1 MPLYS
6 DMYHN
11 YIGNTPT
18 SPMNYTPSY
27 SLPSYS
33 SAYSSGYTPAPRISN
48 ISRYLPKL
56 TPISETPLTKHR
68 IAALSRL
75 NSPKP
80 TIIRRPS
87 PRYVPPRPRR
97 INTSDI
103 DVSAHRF
110 ANRRISD
117 PKVDT
122 HYTERKKSD
131 VIETIQENIENKPPI
146 VDTDNTEEQPE
157 RVFGRSTI
165 RRDRAMVRL
174 KTVRLR
180 SKSRSKSPEV
190 SKEEVKEIKVK
201 KVREYEKIEIPT
213 EADPGYVSTETNS
226 GSWRDNF
233 EGEFDLKKE
242 SKSPTK
248 SPGEIL
254 IEKHFIKDE
263 IKDDKPLLTIDD
275 IPVERRKSVRR
286 RSAAKLPSFKE
297 ICSDISS
304 DKLSDD
310 LNAGDLRRKASLII
324 EEEINKIR
332 QSASGTFHCLL
343 EQQVSDND
351 DGVDKRKSRKVKKT
365 IRQKITA
372 KVDIENPEP
381 AIRAVI
387 GHVEV
392 DETTF
397 DNNNNKTH
405 HPQLI
410 DTDGSDIKNKTI
422 KLPLKKKKTDIDTE
436 IKSTCDS
443 MMSMDEAT
451 NEQTPAPTTNA
462 NTKITSADIKT
473 NESDANAKK
482 IPVNKTEN
490 CDLDSKLLLET
501 NATSSTPTT
510 SAPVSVRK
518 IKKIVKTKSLVKE
531 VVIEPELPK
540 MNPLKRDPSADDF
553 WGMIGSRETI
563 AFTKRKQK
571 VVEEQQQ
578 KMQEI
583 SWLDEEEVQVDPST
597 IVESRSTKKVSKTLV
612 DDATINPKPEVAKQ
626 VENKNESVI
635 AAGKADVIIVSP
647 TKADEK
653 SNLLSKLENKMPSQM
668 AEKQIES
675 KTCDDIKVVKA
686 KCDAKVAELK
696 LGQQSKVDENKLT
709 DNKEVVKDN
718 ADVKTALVSK
728 TSAADVDCKK
738 EKSLEKS
745 PEKTFILQ
753 EVPKPKKIV
762 SRTIEANGITDKA
775 EEVLVLPKSP
785 PWKLS
790 KKTEEKLPLSPK
802 SPSWKL
808 KVDKDATP
816 VESPVKKVLEKS
828 KSPEP
833 PKPVVLKKLEKS
845 KSPEP
850 PKPAVLKTL
859 EKSPET
865 PKPALFEKSKS
876 PEPPKPAVLKTL
888 EKSKS
893 PEPPEPAVLK
903 TLEKYKSPEPPKPT
917 ELKSLKKSKSPEP
930 PKPAVLKTLEQ
941 KALEKSKSPEPPK
954 TVLKSLEKVK
964 SPEPLKPSELKA
976 LEKKA
981 LEMSKSVELSA
992 LKTVE
997 KKTEVLPKLKPV
1009 EVKAPPTPKLE
1020 DKKKEEKVE
1029 AVETVKTPPWKQALM
1044 KNKNDKD
1051 AAIEAKKAAT
1061 KIETKSPILTKPI
1074 NVTAATADESAQNAG
1089 IEKVSINE
1097 SKKVN
1102 ENIEPTPAKV
1112 CAIKPKKK
1120 SIKSTEGQKL
1130 ETKEATA
1137 TSTTTNANVNDTTVA
1152 NSSELKNSLSNSKS
1166 LGNLSKFPTVN
1177 NLNSYA
1183 TKNDKN
1189 NDKQHQHTAIKS
1201 ENTDTQI
1208 SHDDHNK
1215 SNAIEQS
1222 IIESTSK
1229 SSHQT
1234 QEKET
1239 IKDTKTATSA
1249 AATVVPEKK
1258 VETESEEEDSDESSY
1273 EEDSEDWTED
1283 EMGRKDFDPQRR
1295 VKLKFESMKKCYVK
1309 DEKATITLVARPRP
1323 LWKIRRNKHAN
1334 FSSSSESETSGDE
1347 NTSETRSNGDSAT
1360 GSSHSSTNS
1369 NHKIQKKNG
1378 GSEVSDVMYDNI
1390 TALMPTLATQD
1401 EEDENGV
1408 EKSAEQIAENELK
1421 KKNRLSTSSQDSGFC
1436 CVGATAPKSPRKM
1449 LGEFIIIDTIHPLNV
1464 IVQLK
1469 SLLIALICSN

>member
-18 SPMNYTPSY
+18 SSMNYTTSY

-33 SAYSSGYTPAPRISN
+33 SSYSSGYTPAPRISN

-80 TIIRRPS
+80 IIIRRPS
-87 PRYVPPRPRR
+87 PKYVPPRPRR

-131 VIETIQENIENKPPI
+131 VIETIQENNENKPPI
-146 VDTDNTEEQPE
+146 VDTENTDEQPE

-165 RRDRAMVRL
+165 RRDRGMVRL

-180 SKSRSKSPEV
+180 SSRSKSPEV
-190 SKEEVKEIKVK
+190 KKEEVKGNKVK
-201 KVREYEKIEIPT
+201 KVREYEKTEIPT

-242 SKSPTK
+242 SKSQTK

-351 DGVDKRKSRKVKKT
+351 DSVDKRKSRKVKKT

-372 KVDIENPEP
+372 KVEIENPEP
-381 AIRAVI
+381 TIRAVI

-397 DNNNNKTH
+397 DNNNNTTH

-443 MMSMDEAT
+443 MMSTDEAT

-501 NATSSTPTT
+501 NATSSTPAT
-510 SAPVSVRK
+510 SALVSVRK

-583 SWLDEEEVQVDPST
+583 SWLDEEEVQEDLST
-597 IVESRSTKKVSKTLV
+597 LGESSSTKKVSMTLV
-612 DDATINPKPEVAKQ
+612 DDATLNPKPEVAKQ

-635 AAGKADVIIVSP
+635 AEAKADVIIVSP

-675 KTCDDIKVVKA
+675 KTCDDIKIVKA

-709 DNKEVVKDN
+709 DNKEVVKN
-718 ADVKTALVSK
+718 NEALVKK
-728 TSAADVDCKK
+728 TSAADVDGKK

-745 PEKTFILQ
+745 PEKTFVLQ

-762 SRTIEANGITDKA
+762 SKTIESNGITDKA

-785 PWKLS
+785 TWKLS

-802 SPSWKL
+802 SPPWKL
-808 KVDKDATP
+808 KVDKDA
-816 VESPVKKVLEKS
+816 SPVKKIIEKSKSPEPLKPAVLKSLEKS
-828 KSPEP
+828 KSPE
-833 PKPVVLKKLEKS
+833 
-845 KSPEP
+845 
-850 PKPAVLKTL
+850 
-859 EKSPET
+859 
-865 PKPALFEKSKS
+865 
-876 PEPPKPAVLKTL
+876 PAVLKTL

-893 PEPPEPAVLK
+893 PEPPKPVLKTEPPKPSELKTLEKSKPTVLK
-903 TLEKYKSPEPPKPT
+903 TLEKSPEPPMPAVLTLEKSPEPTKPS
-917 ELKSLKKSKSPEP
+917 ELKS
-930 PKPAVLKTLEQ
+930 
-941 KALEKSKSPEPPK
+941 LEKSKSPEPPK

-981 LEMSKSVELSA
+981 LENSKSVEPSA

-997 KKTEVLPKLKPV
+997 KKPEFLSKLKPI

-1020 DKKKEEKVE
+1020 DKKEEEKVE

-1051 AAIEAKKAAT
+1051 AAMEAKKAAT
-1061 KIETKSPILTKPI
+1061 KIETKSPILTKQI
-1074 NVTAATADESAQNAG
+1074 NVTAATADEGVEKTQNAG

-1137 TSTTTNANVNDTTVA
+1137 TSTTTNANVNDTTAA

-1189 NDKQHQHTAIKS
+1189 HDKQHQHTAIKS

-1208 SHDDHNK
+1208 NHDDHNK

-1239 IKDTKTATSA
+1239 IKDTTTATA

-1390 TALMPTLATQD
+1390 TALMPTLTTQD

-1449 LGEFIIIDTIHPLNV
+1449 LGE
-1464 IVQLK
+1464 
-1469 SLLIALICSN
+1469 LINNKYKFMP